1 MAKQDKPVPSMTGFG
16 ADEGRHGVVSWRWDI
31 RSVNGKGLDVRLR
44 LAPGHEALE
53 PRLRERIAAR
63 LTRGNVSVG
72 LNVARDGGGTELSI
86 NEAALAQVMAIAE
99 RLRARGN
106 FAPLSVEGLLGL
118 RGVIEVG
125 EGGEDPET
133 IEARHMAMLASFDR
147 ALDQLVEA
155 RAAEGRR
162 LAPVIEE
169 QLASIASLV
178 ETIAASPSRAPE
190 AIRARLK
197 EQIGR
202 LLETGVPLDEQR
214 LHQEAALL
222 AVKADVD
229 EELQRLRAHVAAARE
244 LMAGGKPAGRRLD
257 FLAQEFNREA
267 NTTCSKANDIDT
279 TRAGLALKAVIEQMR
294 EQIQNIE

>member
-1 MAKQDKPVPSMTGFG
+1 MAQQDNPVPSMTGFG
-16 ADEGRHGVVSWRWDI
+16 ADEGRHGTVAWRWDI

-53 PRLRERIAAR
+53 PRLRERIGAH
-63 LTRGNVSVG
+63 LTRGNVSVS
-72 LNVARDGGGTELSI
+72 LNVTREGGGTELSI
-86 NEAALAQVMAIAE
+86 NETALAQVMAMAE
-99 RLRARGN
+99 QLSARGT
-106 FAPLSVEGLLGL
+106 FAPLSIEGMLGL
-118 RGVIEVG
+118 RGVIEIG
-125 EGGEDPET
+125 EGAEDQAAN
-133 IEARHMAMLASFDR
+133 EARHAAMLASFER
-147 ALDQLVEA
+147 ALEQLVDS
-155 RAAEGRR
+155 RRAEGRR

-169 QLASIASLV
+169 HLASIAVLI
-178 ETIAASPSRAPE
+178 ETIAASPGRSPD

-197 EQIGR
+197 EQVAR
-202 LLETGVPLDEQR
+202 LLETGVALDETR

-222 AVKADVD
+222 AVRADVE
-229 EELQRLRAHVAAARE
+229 EELQRLRAHVGAARE

-267 NTTCSKANDIDT
+267 NTTCSKANDIET

>member
-1 MAKQDKPVPSMTGFG
+1 MTGFG
-16 ADEGRHGVVSWRWDI
+16 ADEGRHGTVAWRWDI

-53 PRLRERIAAR
+53 PRLRERIGAH
-63 LTRGNVSVG
+63 LTRGNVSVS
-72 LNVARDGGGTELSI
+72 LNVTREGGGTELSI
-86 NEAALAQVMAIAE
+86 NETALAQVMAMAE
-99 RLRARGN
+99 QLSARGT
-106 FAPLSVEGLLGL
+106 FAPLSIEGMLGL
-118 RGVIEVG
+118 RGVIEIG
-125 EGGEDPET
+125 EGAEDQAAN
-133 IEARHMAMLASFDR
+133 EARHAAMLASFER
-147 ALDQLVEA
+147 ALEQLVDS
-155 RAAEGRR
+155 RRAEGRR

-169 QLASIASLV
+169 HLASIAVLI
-178 ETIAASPSRAPE
+178 ETIAASPGRSPD

-197 EQIGR
+197 EQVAR
-202 LLETGVPLDEQR
+202 LLETGVALDETR

-222 AVKADVD
+222 AVRADVE
-229 EELQRLRAHVAAARE
+229 EELQRLRAHVGAARE

-267 NTTCSKANDIDT
+267 NTTCSKANDIET